1 MYHNWQ
7 LFSWGSHRTII
18 MVHQGSLTKSPTFW
32 CTVWKHKE
40 SIFSELWG
48 VRAAKSCLGSL
59 VGGGLVWW
67 WEGRWQKKSNTNA
80 LFPRLLARRHHGSV
94 EAPRDWLG
102 TGGLQFHITHVFSCC
117 APIHFLLRGY
127 PLDIFYAHPP
137 TIIIAESNLFMSLW
151 YIMDVYL
158 ICFYHVHV
166 CLI

>member
-1 MYHNWQ
+1 M
-7 LFSWGSHRTII
+7 
-18 MVHQGSLTKSPTFW
+18 
-32 CTVWKHKE
+32 
-40 SIFSELWG
+40 
-48 VRAAKSCLGSL
+48 
-59 VGGGLVWW
+59 WW

-102 TGGLQFHITHVFSCC
+102 TGGLQFHITNLFSCC
-117 APIHFLLRGY
+117 APIRFLLRGY

-158 ICFYHVHV
+158 ICFLSCARMSDLKVMHIQYLLDIFYTRTPTIIIHFISFIYSLFLHTQAIYPLPFIMVHYG
-166 CLI
+166 CLIHLI